1 MLNKFLFK
9 QVDNVALVLF
19 RVIFGLLI
27 FLEAV
32 GAIFT
37 GWVKK
42 SFITPDFNFT
52 FIGFEWLHPLPGNGM
67 YVYYAVMGLFG
78 LFVMLGY
85 RYKFSMGAFT
95 LMWTAT
101 YLMQKTNYNN
111 HYYLLILLCLI
122 MLVQPAHSYLS
133 LDVKRKPEIKSIA
146 MANWCKWLIILQM
159 WIVYTYGSIAK
170 WYPDWLNLNAIGIMM
185 KGKANYPLV
194 GALLQEHWMQAFL
207 AYGGIV
213 YDLLV
218 IPLLLWKPTRKWAFM
233 ASIFFHIFNSLV
245 FQVGIF
251 PYLSLAFSLFFFEPK
266 TIRNIFLKKKPLYTD
281 DEVIVPPHH
290 QAIKWI
296 GGAYLA
302 FQILMPLRHWTLKDN
317 VLWTEEGHRMSWR
330 MMLRA
335 KGGYINFTVV
345 DKQTGKKTRVKE
357 SDYLTPKQKRHMA
370 TKPDFVWQ
378 FAQLLKKEYAKN
390 GQDIAVYAK
399 GRVSVNGKKYQP
411 FIDPEVDLAAEEWHA
426 FAHHEWILPS
436 VKE

>member
-67 YVYYAVMGLFG
+67 YIYYAVMGLFG
-78 LFVMLGY
+78 LLVMLGY
-85 RYKFSMGAFT
+85 RYKFSLGAFT

-122 MLVQPAHSYLS
+122 MLAQPAHRYFS
-133 LDVKRKPEIKSIA
+133 LDVKRKPEIKSFS

-170 WYPDWLNLNAIGIMM
+170 WYPDWFNLNAIGIMM
-185 KGKANYPLV
+185 KSKVNYPLV

-207 AYGGIV
+207 AYGGV
-213 YDLLV
+213 LYDLLV
-218 IPLLLWKPTRKWAFM
+218 IPLLLWKPTRKWAFF
-233 ASIFFHIFNSLV
+233 ASIFFHIFNSFV

-251 PYLSLAFSLFFFEPK
+251 PYLSLAFSLFFFEPE
-266 TIRNIFLKKKPLYTD
+266 TIRNLFLKKKPLYTGN
-281 DEVIVPPHH
+281 EVIIPPHH

-296 GGAYLA
+296 GAAYLA
-302 FQILMPLRHWTLKDN
+302 FQILMPLRHWTLKDD

-345 DKQTGKKTRVKE
+345 DKQTGKKIRIQE
-357 SDYLTPKQKRHMA
+357 SDYLTPKQKRNMA

-378 FAQLLKKEYAKN
+378 FAQLLKKEYAKK
-390 GQDIAVYAK
+390 GQNVAVYAK
-399 GRVSVNGKKYQP
+399 GHVSVNGKKYLP